1 MIANSYRKYPHVR
14 EALLTRN
21 ERYNAEL
28 EKLEQLAAEG
38 KAYIVYSDKMAVDNN
53 TTDLKKLRASY
64 FDGYNQAQKEFPQ
77 WLEWLGIE

>member
-1 MIANSYRKYPHVR
+1 MIANSYHKYPYVR

-38 KAYIVYSDKMAVDNN
+38 KAYIVSIQSPTIQANGEIPFVLDCIHQNN
-53 TTDLKKLRASY
+53 SNVA
-64 FDGYNQAQKEFPQ
+64 F
-77 WLEWLGIE
+77 